1 MQSNLV
7 STNEINGFVREFL
20 VAMPDAFDEP
30 ATVALVEGDFN
41 PKDQESWPADS
52 TASTPLVATDPW
64 EINFDVVSGKY
75 FFVAPDPDGGWD
87 FTGFSDDVSFSG
99 FTVRAT
105 TSGRKMFANKFTAPV
120 PTTESTDHI
129 VLPYIACEVG
139 EFFPDGTTPY
149 AVP

>member
-1 MQSNLV
+1 MNSNLV
-7 STNEINGFVREFL
+7 VTNELAVFMREYL
-20 VAMPDAFDEP
+20 AAMPDAFDEP

-52 TASTPLVATDPW
+52 AASTPLVATDPW
-64 EINFDVVSGKY
+64 EINFDSVTGRY

-105 TSGRKMFANKFTAPV
+105 TSGRKMFANLFSAPI
-120 PTTESTDHI
+120 PTTQSSDHI
-129 VLPYIACEVG
+129 VLPYIACEAG
-139 EFFPDGTTPY
+139 DIIRDGDSPFI
-149 AVP
+149 VP